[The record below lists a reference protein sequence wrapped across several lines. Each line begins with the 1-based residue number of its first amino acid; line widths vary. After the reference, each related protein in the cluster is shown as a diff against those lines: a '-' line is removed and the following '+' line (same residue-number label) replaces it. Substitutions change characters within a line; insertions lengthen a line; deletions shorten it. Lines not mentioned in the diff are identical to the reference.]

1 VLESDQTSSSVSQY
15 HRGIEIVASIDGPL
29 EFRRGMM
36 RCSLRTVSQQGEG
49 FALSTGPTRP
59 NEVPVASIPPGFV
72 GLSSAPDD
80 ALLAAM
86 KAEARLY
93 WLVALRDH
101 ARCVEWRFKSSRARQ
116 RAGKYPGYLVRRQ
129 PILDERTPMTA
140 SFSFEYDANLPEKER
155 KLVLFGPH
163 FHRKGQSLA
172 TPGGGYRCGIGYGF
186 VGATDSALRMLPGG
200 PPGELIAWH
209 PDDEEH
215 WYLREQ
221 DCLDAAR
228 SASEFLVGSP
238 EGDPPGGVHIDCFD
252 ELVENLGG
260 DGRVPP
266 VK

>member
-1 VLESDQTSSSVSQY
+1 MV
-15 HRGIEIVASIDGPL
+15 
-29 EFRRGMM
+29 
-36 RCSLRTVSQQGEG
+36 RCSLRTVSQQGKA

-59 NEVPVASIPPGFV
+59 NDVPVASVPPGFV

-101 ARCVEWRFKSSRARQ
+101 ARCVEWRFQTSRARQ
-116 RAGKYPGYLVRRQ
+116 REGGKFPGYLVRRERS
-129 PILDERTPMTA
+129 LDEGTPMTI
-140 SFSFEYDANLPEKER
+140 SFSFEYDVNLPEKER

-186 VGATDSALRMLPGG
+186 VGTTDRALRMLPGG
-200 PPGELIAWH
+200 PPGALIAWH

-215 WYLREQ
+215 WYFREQ

-228 SASEFLVGSP
+228 SASEFLVRAP

-252 ELVENLGG
+252 ELVENFAG
-260 DGRVPP
+260 DSGVPP